1 MPTID
6 ELKQQEKEH
15 LERLIELG
23 YLPDPEQLPDDVR
36 LLFVAHAEKKPWP
49 YKDKDLIEA
58 WRETQEIVTK
68 VKQFAHM
75 EMASKQSVPSDRN
88 EQGRPNEEANYQ
100 QKKQD
105 KPKLPNGL
113 SPDLQAWYYIILQAE
128 YETSEHGVTNKN
140 FCRDNG
146 LSLDTFKSNKRK
158 LQGNSEFDI
167 KLWQRTVKSTED
179 HKRVIKAIK
188 QKREQGWDDE
198 PSVHT

>member
-49 YKDKDLIEA
+49 YKDEDIIEA

-75 EMASKQSVPSDRN
+75 EMASKQSGTSGQN
-88 EQGRPNEEANYQ
+88 EQPSQPVAQAAKRKRGNREPNEH
-100 QKKQD
+100 D
-105 KPKLPNGL
+105 R
-113 SPDLQAWYYIILQAE
+113 I
-128 YETSEHGVTNKN
+128 
-140 FCRDNG
+140 
-146 LSLDTFKSNKRK
+146 
-158 LQGNSEFDI
+158 
-167 KLWQRTVKSTED
+167 RTTLAMW
-179 HKRVIKAIK
+179 AIK
-188 QKREQGWDDE
+188 TNMCRSKAHAATSLGIDSDTITNHEKHGWLYSDKDMAQWGDYKSLWTE
-198 PSVHT
+198 YTTTLRKT